1 VGRAQAQRKPNVVG
15 GRGMAT
21 VGVALGVVNVLL
33 WTFLLVY
40 YLSQDA

>member
-1 VGRAQAQRKPNVVG
+1 
-15 GRGMAT
+15 MAT
-21 VGVALGVVNVLL
+21 VGAALGVVNVLL